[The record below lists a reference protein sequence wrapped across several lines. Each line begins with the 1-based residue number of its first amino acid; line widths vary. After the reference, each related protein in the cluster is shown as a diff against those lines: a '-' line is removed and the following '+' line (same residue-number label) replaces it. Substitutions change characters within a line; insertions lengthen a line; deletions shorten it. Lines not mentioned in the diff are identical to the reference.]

1 MTKLRLAIVGFG
13 KIATVRH
20 VPAIAATSGVE
31 LVAIADPK
39 ATSLDVPNFPSL
51 DALLRE
57 GPPIDAVTLCTP
69 PQVRSVQARLALE
82 AGKHVM
88 LEKPPG
94 ATVSE
99 IAPLLSVAQAAKRT
113 LFATWH
119 SRFAPAVEPA
129 RALLADRKIKRV
141 TIAWKED
148 VRVWHP
154 GQDWIFAAGGFGVF
168 DPGINALSILT
179 RILPRPVFV
188 TRAEL
193 GFPANREAPIV
204 VEMDM
209 ADAAGL
215 PIKVE
220 FDFRP
225 PPPQTWDIRIET
237 DRGPLVMSGG
247 GARMSDSDKV
257 VVDATKEEY
266 PALYRRFVELA
277 SKGECDVDLAPLQI
291 VADAFLL
298 GRRRN
303 VEAFEFGT

>member
-20 VPAIAATSGVE
+20 IPAIAATSGVE

-39 ATSLDVPNFPSL
+39 ATSPDVPNFSSL
-51 DALLRE
+51 DALLRD

-129 RALLADRKIKRV
+129 RALLADRKIKHV
-141 TIAWKED
+141 TIVWKED

-179 RILPRPVFV
+179 HILPRPVFV

-220 FDFRP
+220 FDFRQI
-225 PPPQTWDIRIET
+225 PPQNWDIRIET

-247 GARMSDSDKV
+247 GAKMSDGDKV

-277 SKGECDVDLAPLQI
+277 PKGECDVDLAPLQI

-298 GRRRN
+298 GRRRT
-303 VEAFEFGT
+303 VEAFEF

>member
-1 MTKLRLAIVGFG
+1 M
-13 KIATVRH
+13 
-20 VPAIAATSGVE
+20 
-31 LVAIADPK
+31 
-39 ATSLDVPNFPSL
+39 
-51 DALLRE
+51 
-57 GPPIDAVTLCTP
+57 
-69 PQVRSVQARLALE
+69 
-82 AGKHVM
+82 
-88 LEKPPG
+88 
-94 ATVSE
+94 
-99 IAPLLSVAQAAKRT
+99 
-113 LFATWH
+113 
-119 SRFAPAVEPA
+119 
-129 RALLADRKIKRV
+129 ADRKIKHV
-141 TIAWKED
+141 TIVWKED

-179 RILPRPVFV
+179 HILPRPVFV

-209 ADAAGL
+209 SDAAGL

-220 FDFRP
+220 FDFRQL
-225 PPPQTWDIRIET
+225 PPQTWDIRIET
-237 DRGPLVMSGG
+237 DHGPLMISGG
-247 GARMSDSDKV
+247 GAKMSDGDTG
-257 VVDATKEEY
+257 VVDAMKEEY

-303 VEAFEFGT
+303 VEAFEF

>member
-1 MTKLRLAIVGFG
+1 MTNLRLAIVGFG
-13 KIATVRH
+13 KIATTRH
-20 VPAIAATSGVE
+20 VPAILATSGID

-39 ATSLDVPNFPSL
+39 AKSSDVPNFPSL
-51 DALLRE
+51 EALLRD

-69 PQVRSVQARLALE
+69 PQVRSAQARLALE

-99 IAPLLSVAQAAKRT
+99 IAPLLSVAEAAKRT

-129 RALLADRKIKRV
+129 RALLADRKIKQV
-141 TIAWKED
+141 TIIWKED

-154 GQDWIFAAGGFGVF
+154 GQEWIFSAGGFGVF
-168 DPGINALSILT
+168 DPAINALSILT

-193 GFPANREAPIV
+193 GFPSNREAPIV

-209 ADAAGL
+209 TDATDL

-220 FDFRP
+220 FDFRQ

-247 GARMSDSDKV
+247 GARMSDGDTG
-257 VVDATKEEY
+257 VVDAMKEEY
-266 PALYRRFVELA
+266 PALYRRFVGLA

-303 VEAFEFGT
+303 VEAFEF

>member
-1 MTKLRLAIVGFG
+1 MRNLRLAIVGFG
-13 KIATVRH
+13 KIATTRH
-20 VPAIAATSGVE
+20 VPAIAATSGVV
-31 LVAIADPK
+31 LVATADPK
-39 ATSLDVPNFPSL
+39 AKSPDVPSFASL
-51 DALLRE
+51 EDLLRD
-57 GPPIDAVTLCTP
+57 GPEIDAVTLCTP
-69 PQVRSVQARLALE
+69 PQVRSAQARLALE
-82 AGKHVM
+82 AKKHVM

-99 IAPLLSVAQAAKRT
+99 IAPLQAVAKAAGKS

-129 RALLADRKIKRV
+129 RELLAGRTIKHV
-141 TIAWKED
+141 TIIWKED

-188 TRAEL
+188 TGASL

-209 ADAAGL
+209 ADATGL

-220 FDFRP
+220 FDFRQT
-225 PPPQTWDIRIET
+225 PPQTWDIRIET
-237 DRGPLVMSGG
+237 DRGPLVLSGG
-247 GARMSDSDKV
+247 GAKMSDGGKG
-257 VVDATKEEY
+257 VVDAMKEEY
-266 PALYRRFVELA
+266 PALYRRFVDLA
-277 SKGECDVDLAPLQI
+277 ATGESDVDLAPLQI

-298 GRRRN
+298 GRRHT
-303 VEAFEFGT
+303 VEAFEF